1 MSATLTASPAASV
14 PALLD
19 ALHQQQSAIP
29 ENQRGLSK
37 ELAQLRD
44 RLEKD
49 PSVESDPQY
58 LTQVAWLVQDWQKFS
73 GTNQEPAL
81 SLLLQAGFTSMVHQ
95 YPGLQNDN
103 LRQLLED
110 TAQITDRDLVTSI
123 RATVMDV
130 AQLSPDQQNS
140 FMVNMAEETLTR
152 RVMDAP
158 VRLTNDANTIDHQN
172 EIASGQP
179 IPRPEG
185 IRDIQEGT
193 ERGVQQKSEP
203 SLSSQPPEATAQSG
217 LSQSEELPF
226 TPPAHEDTVPQTGED
241 HGVSSGASE
250 HQAPPSTHEDHVPEP
265 DDTLPGQDNQLDTDS
280 ATRPVSE
287 PEVHHDA
294 PSEDM
299 GITEAKDKQI
309 RRDDKR
315 QSDASEQ
322 QDPDVTSAHKNK
334 GQAQRQSTQKTNQ
347 QQPSEAQAAAPP
359 AAPSVMSRAASAFA
373 TWGANARA
381 GADRRRID
389 KLVTDVDQ
397 DISNSRSNHQRL
409 KNVAAP
415 FFKKLEQ
422 TAAKEGVSIPQV
434 IAQMGL
440 GGKHETLGQEFMQE
454 RMKNPEVRSAY
465 ENLVGSLSNMKRNVL
480 SLQAEAGQ
488 RQATEDPAVKMA
500 EQRVGELGMEVE
512 SVPGVDPGKNL
523 IQTIGDIVEKLVE
536 KARDFLGLNKQHEQ
550 GRDNG
555 PSMGA

>member
-95 YPGLQNDN
+95 YPGLHNDN
-103 LRQLLED
+103 LRLLLED
-110 TAQITDRDLVTSI
+110 TAELTDRDLVASI

-158 VRLTNDANTIDHQN
+158 VRLTNDANTIDQQN

-185 IRDIQEGT
+185 ARNVQEGT
-193 ERGVQQKSEP
+193 ERAVQQKSEP
-203 SLSSQPPEATAQSG
+203 SLSSQRPEAA
-217 LSQSEELPF
+217 
-226 TPPAHEDTVPQTGED
+226 PQTGED

-250 HQAPPSTHEDHVPEP
+250 HQTPPSTHEDHGP
-265 DDTLPGQDNQLDTDS
+265 DNQLDTDS
-280 ATRPVSE
+280 APRPVSE
-287 PEVHHDA
+287 PEGHHDA
-294 PSEDM
+294 SPEDT
-299 GITEAKDKQI
+299 GITEAKDKRI
-309 RRDDKR
+309 RRADQQR
-315 QSDASEQ
+315 SNNSEQ
-322 QDPDVTSAHKNK
+322 QKLDVSSTQKPTEQK
-334 GQAQRQSTQKTNQ
+334 QSTQKNNQ